1 MDECDLNL
9 NPWQSLLVESVE
21 FASWVNDGCLGPVL
35 VTVGR
40 GSDTNGRRGL
50 GGDAAAAVAT
60 TQVRQAFWKILKAIS
75 GHVELFLWRCA
86 NCDATVVSGR
96 ICSAERFRAHS
107 EFKSWNK
114 LLNIFSLD
122 LFHSTFR
129 FPKSAVGGV
138 LRMELA
144 WFTPGSTGP
153 ARSRGLRAFQVVSE
167 DGKSPNKHAR
177 KMWRTAE
184 MFENVN
190 LRIFHWL
197 VHPGSASW
205 VSSLN
210 CWSLEV
216 QLRHGNAILWS
227 SQSLGLR
234 HIHTDWIHVVFWTS
248 IPRLVW
254 DQQSCRGRSPTP
266 CGGTSLGGGWSKM
279 KWIKL
284 ISWYLQRCYKIL
296 QVVDFMISW
305 CWY

>member
-190 LRIFHWL
+190 LRMFHWL

-210 CWSLEV
+210 FWSLEV

-234 HIHTDWIHVVFWTS
+234 HHTD
-248 IPRLVW
+248 
-254 DQQSCRGRSPTP
+254 
-266 CGGTSLGGGWSKM
+266 
-279 KWIKL
+279 
-284 ISWYLQRCYKIL
+284 
-296 QVVDFMISW
+296 
-305 CWY
+305 

>member
-21 FASWVNDGCLGPVL
+21 FAYWVNDGCLGSVL

-184 MFENVN
+184 MFEHVN
-190 LRIFHWL
+190 LRMFHWLVAL
-197 VHPGSASW
+197 VHPGSAW

-210 CWSLEV
+210 FWSLEV

-227 SQSLGLR
+227 SQSLVASLGSDTSW
-234 HIHTDWIHVVFWTS
+234 HIEGNHFF
-248 IPRLVW
+248 PRLVW
-254 DQQSCRGRSPTP
+254 DQSSCRGRSPTP
-266 CGGTSLGGGWSKM
+266 CGGTSLGGGWSK
-279 KWIKL
+279 I
-284 ISWYLQRCYKIL
+284 
-296 QVVDFMISW
+296 
-305 CWY
+305 